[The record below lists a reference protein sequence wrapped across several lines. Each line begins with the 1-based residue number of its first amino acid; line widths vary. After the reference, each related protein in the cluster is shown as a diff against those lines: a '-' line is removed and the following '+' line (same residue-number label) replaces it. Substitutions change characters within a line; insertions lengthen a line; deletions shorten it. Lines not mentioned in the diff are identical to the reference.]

1 MASPPSAQNSIFVE
15 PRVLAQVPELAALA
29 LLDVAL
35 AVSVRALLAEHP
47 TLELDD
53 PGPEPASLRRARR
66 LLAAVYPLQRAT
78 HRYRVAALAALTV
91 PVKED
96 DDDLPF

>member
-1 MASPPSAQNSIFVE
+1 MAAPPLAQDAIFVD
-15 PRVLAQVPELAALA
+15 PRLLAQAPELAALA

-47 TLELDD
+47 TLELDE
-53 PGPEPASLRRARR
+53 PGTEPASLRQARR
-66 LLAAVYPLQRAT
+66 LLAAAYPLQRAT

-91 PVKED
+91 PTKED
-96 DDDLPF
+96 NDDLPF